1 MYFFIAI
8 IFIAELIIT
17 ATLLFFINKA
27 DKKVCEFSQK
37 TIETRDLIINGIRDF
52 RCVIIDAKE
61 KIQQGIDYIIR
72 KKEQYTINVIKNVL
86 MYVLLFSLKGR
97 CKKAASICSMI
108 AMAKDFYDK
117 NYANV

>member
-37 TIETRDLIINGIRDF
+37 TT
-52 RCVIIDAKE
+52 
-61 KIQQGIDYIIR
+61 
-72 KKEQYTINVIKNVL
+72 
-86 MYVLLFSLKGR
+86 
-97 CKKAASICSMI
+97 
-108 AMAKDFYDK
+108 DFYI
-117 NYANV
+117 